1 MSVQNTE
8 FTRVFNKIEMTVD
21 FDAAWANDTGYYDNA
36 VTMVK
41 LAEGQRAKTTSSNG
55 RRMILV
61 GTAFGTCV
69 AFERFTPGT
78 GSAFVITSN
87 IPRQLNQIIRSGMM
101 DECTFMN
108 QFGYDKM
115 NIGTLVAELR
125 APIAA

>member
-8 FTRVFNKIEMTVD
+8 FTRVFDKIEMVIP
-21 FDAAWANDTGYYDNA
+21 FDKAWANDTGYFDNA
-36 VTMVK
+36 VELVK
-41 LAEGQRAKTTSSNG
+41 LAEGQRAKATVPCG
-55 RRMILV
+55 RRIILV

-69 AFERFTPGT
+69 AFERYSPGT

-87 IPRQLNQIIRSGMM
+87 VPRQLNQIIRSGMM

>member
-21 FDAAWANDTGYYDNA
+21 FDAAWANNTGYYDNA
-36 VTMVK
+36 VKLVK
-41 LAEGQRAKTTSSNG
+41 LAEGQRAKSTSDNG

-69 AFERFTPGT
+69 AFERYTQNT
-78 GSAFVITSN
+78 DSSFVIVSN
-87 IPRQLNQIIRSGMM
+87 VPQPLNKIIRSGQM
-101 DECTFMN
+101 DEGVFMN
-108 QFGYDKM
+108 MFGYDSM
-115 NIGTLVAELR
+115 NIGNLVAELR